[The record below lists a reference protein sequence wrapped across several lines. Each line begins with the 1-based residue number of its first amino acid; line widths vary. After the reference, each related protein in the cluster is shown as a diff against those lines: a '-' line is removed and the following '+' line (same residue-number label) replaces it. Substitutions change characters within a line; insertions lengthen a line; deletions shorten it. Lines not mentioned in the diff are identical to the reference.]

1 MEPSYARFCSSC
13 HSTAVQYLCVYPPFS
28 IVEDSLIQYQIIP
41 GFSELP
47 LIHLAGWLSVV
58 LDTIIPNLVGLPQS
72 DVVNRD
78 LSSSGDRY
86 GMRLPTPDW
95 SSGQVPNFFS
105 NCTPLSAHCEVV
117 MLNKIKINQYYKV
130 SFVLLCFCCNLVF
143 AGWNSLSKLDEWH
156 PHDLNI

>member
-1 MEPSYARFCSSC
+1 MPQYSC
-13 HSTAVQYLCVYPPFS
+13 TAVQYLCVYPPFS

-105 NCTPLSAHCEVV
+105 NCTPLSAHCEDV
-117 MLNKIKINQYYKV
+117 MLNKIKINQYYNQV
-130 SFVLLCFCCNLVF
+130 SFGF
-143 AGWNSLSKLDEWH
+143 AVILYLRVEIVSVNWTSDIH
-156 PHDLNI
+156 MI